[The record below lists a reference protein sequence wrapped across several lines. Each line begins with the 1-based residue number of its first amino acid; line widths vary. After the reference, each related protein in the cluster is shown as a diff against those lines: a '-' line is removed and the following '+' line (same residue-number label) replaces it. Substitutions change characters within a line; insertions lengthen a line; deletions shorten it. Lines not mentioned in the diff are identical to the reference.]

1 MSTGPAGFRNTPVT
15 KVLVTVIGGCSAI
28 SSLFEANQFTIQNPL
43 WRLVSSQW
51 VFTDIGSTVVGT
63 WLIYKLRIIESRYG
77 SSKFAALVFISF
89 ALSTLFHQAANSIF
103 GGARVTINGPYALIF
118 AILYQYHSIV
128 PNTYRIPVLMN
139 ITMTDKSYVYAA
151 AAQLLMS
158 HLPSSLAPCHFGLFI
173 GAIYNFGNIR
183 RWRFP
188 SPIQSFFSRFILP
201 VLGTSSPMP
210 PTSTLTSTTSNSR
223 LAASEIPL
231 STGSSSSISSTIPS
245 AARQRNATNVN
256 DVEIPASSENID
268 ALVSMFPDCSRD
280 VIASALV
287 SSRHDLNRAAET
299 LLTTTPSQ
307 SSTPSTNI

>member
-28 SSLFEANQFTIQNPL
+28 STLFEGNRLTIQNPL
-43 WRLVSSQW
+43 WRLISSQW

-89 ALSTLFHQAANSIF
+89 ALSTLFHQAADF
-103 GGARVTINGPYALIF
+103 FFDGTRVTISGPYALIF

-139 ITMTDKSYVYAA
+139 VTMTDKSYVYAA

-173 GAIYNFGNIR
+173 GAVYNFGNIR

-188 SPIQSFFSRFILP
+188 SPIRTFFSRFILP

-210 PTSTLTSTTSNSR
+210 PTSTLTSTSSNSR
-223 LAASEIPL
+223 LATPAIPS
-231 STGSSSSISSTIPS
+231 STGSSSISSTNPS
-245 AARQRNATNVN
+245 ATRQRNATSAN

-280 VIASALV
+280 AIASALV

-299 LLTTTPSQ
+299 LLTTAPSQ